1 VPTTI
6 WGKVNQGKIEL
17 LELVDL
23 PEGARVLVTLVPSS
37 EQPPL
42 PKQNAGGSTH
52 LEPDLWLQAE
62 PEDLIWDNIEDETSE
77 PLLALPS
84 PVSPQHRSE

>member
-6 WGKVNQGKIEL
+6 WGRVNQGKIEL

-37 EQPPL
+37 EQPPF
-42 PKQNAGGSTH
+42 PEQTPGDSTH
-52 LEPDLWLQAE
+52 LEPDLWLQSE
-62 PEDLIWDNIEDETSE
+62 PEDLIWDNIGDEDSE
-77 PLLALPS
+77 PLLTLPS
-84 PVSPQHRSE
+84 PVSPLRRSE

>member
-23 PEGARVLVTLVPSS
+23 PEGARVLVTLVSSS
-37 EQPPL
+37 EQQPL
-42 PKQNAGGSTH
+42 PKQNPDGSTE

-77 PLLALPS
+77 SLLTLPS
-84 PVSPQHRSE
+84 PVSPQRRSE